1 MSGGIVNRKARFNY
15 EIVET
20 IEAGV
25 ELKGTEV
32 KSVRAGKVSL
42 ADSFARIRNGEIY
55 LFGADIAAYENAG
68 YATHD
73 PKRPRRL
80 LLHAR
85 EIDRLAGKI
94 TQKGF
99 TLVPTKMYFKR
110 GWAKVLIGLARGKQ
124 LYDKRETIKK
134 RDTAREIKRAMG
146 RR

>member
-1 MSGGIVNRKARFNY
+1 MSGSIVNRKARYNY

-42 ADSFARIRNGEIY
+42 ADAFARIRGGEMY
-55 LFGADIAAYENAG
+55 LYGADIAAYENAG

-85 EIDRLAGKI
+85 EIDRLSGKI

-110 GWAKVLIGLARGKQ
+110 GWAKVLIGLAKGKQ

-134 RDTAREIKRAMG
+134 RDTAREIKRAIG

>member
-1 MSGGIVNRKARFNY
+1 MTKSIVNRKARFDY

-20 IEAGV
+20 VEAGV

-32 KSVRAGKVSL
+32 KSVRSGKVSL
-42 ADSFARIRNGEIY
+42 VDSFARIRNGEMY
-55 LFGADIAAYENAG
+55 LYGADIAMYENAG

-73 PKRPRRL
+73 PKRPRKL
-80 LLHAR
+80 LLHSR
-85 EIDRLAGKI
+85 EIDRLAGKV

-110 GWAKVLIGLARGKQ
+110 GWVKVQVGLARGKQ
-124 LYDKRETIKK
+124 RYDKRESIKK
-134 RDTAREIKRAMG
+134 RETAREIKRAIG